1 MAQHSLYSL
10 AKENSASCHVITA
23 SVVYKRS
30 DKVGSAWTSKK
41 QMNNMQQVSWLE
53 RKIALKTNYLTG

>member
-10 AKENSASCHVITA
+10 AKENSASITA